1 MSDAPRAAGA
11 TTVGDWL
18 RGCALAR
25 VDALAL
31 LRELAGVGHAAV
43 IARPERELDAALRQ
57 RLDAAAARL
66 HDGEPLAYVVG
77 WREFHGLRFRVSPDV
92 LVPRPETELLVD
104 FALAHARPGAA
115 LLDLGTGSGA
125 VAVTLAHELA
135 DAEVWAVDASAA
147 ALDIARAN
155 ASALLPGGRE
165 LRLAHG
171 DWYAALPADAPR
183 FDLIVSNPPYVAAG
197 DPHLHALRFEP
208 RLALV
213 GARTDSDGLADLRRI
228 VHGAPRH
235 LRAGGW
241 LALEHGHDQ
250 ARAVR
255 AMLVAAGLRE
265 VHSLKD
271 LAGIERVG
279 VGRAPADIPLRDA
292 AENGIS
298 PAD

>member
-1 MSDAPRAAGA
+1 VSNEAPIAAA
-11 TTVGDWL
+11 NTVGDWL

-25 VDALAL
+25 IDALAL
-31 LRELAGVGHAAV
+31 LRELAGIEHAAV
-43 IARPERELDAALRQ
+43 IARPERELDAATRR
-57 RLDAAAARL
+57 RLDAAATRL
-66 HDGEPLAYVVG
+66 RAGEPLAYVVG
-77 WREFHGLRFRVSPDV
+77 WREFHGLRFQVGPDV
-92 LVPRPETELLVD
+92 LVPRPETELLVE
-104 FALAHARPGAA
+104 FALAHADAGAT

-125 VAVTLAHELA
+125 VAVTLAHELGG
-135 DAEVWAVDASAA
+135 AEVWAVDASAA
-147 ALDIARAN
+147 ALEVARAN
-155 ASALLPGGRE
+155 AAALLPAGRGV
-165 LRLAHG
+165 RFACG
-171 DWYAALPADAPR
+171 DWYAALPANAPR

-208 RLALV
+208 QLALV
-213 GARTDSDGLADLRRI
+213 GAQAAADGLADLRRI
-228 VHGAPRH
+228 VRDAPRH

-255 AMLVAAGLRE
+255 ALLIAAGLRE

-279 VGRAPADIPLRDA
+279 VGRAAPANPLRNA